1 MKEKLLAA
9 KVAGIRT
16 VCVPAQNE
24 ADVAEISEEI
34 KEGLQIC
41 YVKKMED
48 VLKIAMNGENNDH

>member
-1 MKEKLLAA
+1 MK
-9 KVAGIRT
+9 RT
-16 VCVPAQNE
+16 WQ
-24 ADVAEISEEI
+24 ISEEI